1 MAHLPPQQTIGLQ
14 NDKVSYRSYRAA
26 ARAIFT
32 LVRAFCPPEG
42 DQLLLVLAQRRA
54 CVNSDTLVHTL
65 LSQRSVLC
73 FWWGWHFS
81 RGTVGLVSTNA
92 VVGHHI
98 PMDCGLRP
106 KNCESFNV
114 SFGTW
119 LNIYY
124 PFN

>member
-1 MAHLPPQQTIGLQ
+1 MAHLPTQQTIGLQ

-42 DQLLLVLAQRRA
+42 DQLLLVSG
-54 CVNSDTLVHTL
+54 VHYDTLVHTL
-65 LSQRSVLC
+65 LSQRSVLY
-73 FWWGWHFS
+73 FWWGWHFF

-92 VVGHHI
+92 VIGHHI

-106 KNCESFNV
+106 KKCESFIF

-119 LNIYY
+119 LNIYK